1 MFLTVS
7 FLCMYKR
14 NQRQISDTINKQGEE
29 KAKQNQ
35 KQNQRKEQGNTYK
48 IVQN

>member
-14 NQRQISDTINKQGEE
+14 NQRQISDTINKQEE
-29 KAKQNQ
+29 VKAKEYQ
-35 KQNQRKEQGNTYK
+35 KQNQRKEHSN
-48 IVQN
+48 I